1 MAAFAPSTGISM
13 PVTQL
18 NLHRA
23 ELPSYIGNI
32 ELDAGNNNIW
42 NVLLLPPRPPYNEGA
57 FRLRITFPSDYPFKP
72 PHFRLMTAIYHPNID
87 ERGMMCLPL
96 LQYDNWKPA
105 MTGLAFQD
113 PLKDSYCFEVL
124 APILYSDE
132 VALKTESLI
141 FLLDDPEP
149 ERPIRLDLAEQL
161 LKDNKAFMEAAQRET
176 KEHAE
181 KRPSS

>member
-23 ELPSYIGNI
+23 ELEYERLQRCKPSYIGNI

-105 MTGLAFQD
+105 MTVENAIQ
-113 PLKDSYCFEVL
+113 
-124 APILYSDE
+124 
-132 VALKTESLI
+132 SLI